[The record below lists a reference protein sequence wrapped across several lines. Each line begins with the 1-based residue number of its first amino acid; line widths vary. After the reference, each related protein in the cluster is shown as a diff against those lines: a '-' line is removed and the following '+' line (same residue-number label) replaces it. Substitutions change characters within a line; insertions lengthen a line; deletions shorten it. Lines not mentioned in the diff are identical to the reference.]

1 MSGVS
6 VDHIVSIIIFLAA
19 IMLFVG
25 LFGQIV
31 QPAVTYQQNQA
42 VSTKCSDLLD
52 NMLLNPGSPSNWGQE
67 SSAPTS
73 FGVQDPEFT
82 EYQLSAFSLMRLSS
96 VTGNLVEYDNL
107 YYNELTSGPG
117 AFLLTPTAQ
126 ALNYSAA
133 LALLGINNAYGF
145 QLSLTPDINVTIA
158 DITANQAGAPL
169 NLTIS
174 AMGTGF
180 PFAGASINYCLIIVT
195 LGQNAAQYP
204 SYTIQNGVLT
214 TNPQGVAYK
223 TFNSVTDDANQVY
236 AFIAYTQLDGLEGVG
251 YFTHD
256 TITNQNVVPIV
267 QDMGSH
273 AVVLAHNYDLNNS
286 GLAGSSLE
294 YNATFVMSAEDN
306 TLSELS
312 LGSSSSPGLVGTV
325 TSGVVNPYSNFD
337 ANKHNWYFDNY
348 LSSQLHYGRCGNDAL
363 GHKFSCFSS
372 NLWGKPSA
380 ADVGCN

>member
-1 MSGVS
+1 M
-6 VDHIVSIIIFLAA
+6 
-19 IMLFVG
+19 
-25 LFGQIV
+25 
-31 QPAVTYQQNQA
+31 
-42 VSTKCSDLLD
+42 
-52 NMLLNPGSPSNWGQE
+52 
-67 SSAPTS
+67 
-73 FGVQDPEFT
+73 
-82 EYQLSAFSLMRLSS
+82 
-96 VTGNLVEYDNL
+96 
-107 YYNELTSGPG
+107 
-117 AFLLTPTAQ
+117 LTPTAQ

-133 LALLGINNAYGF
+133 LALLGINNIYGF

-267 QDMGSH
+267 QDMGSR

-294 YNATFVMSAEDN
+294 YNATFVMSAVDN
-306 TLSELS
+306 TLNELS
-312 LGSSSSPGLVGTV
+312 LGSSSTPGLVGTV
-325 TSGVVNPYSNFD
+325 TSGVVDPFPISMPTSTTGILIITYQASSTTGGVVMMPWGISSLAFPVTFGGNPQRQTWVATDERQVMVGNI
-337 ANKHNWYFDNY
+337 AY
-348 LSSQLHYGRCGNDAL
+348 LAKLSLWSTQGISQETD
-363 GHKFSCFSS
+363 
-372 NLWGKPSA
+372 
-380 ADVGCN
+380 